1 MDDEQPI
8 AEETATSPEE
18 TNSEVSD
25 SEVENAT
32 GEENTTKGDLRVPL
46 KQTREELRQ
55 LREQLNDPNFI
66 YEKAKGLG
74 LAAEEDLTPQAPGQG
89 YQPQD
94 VQKMVKDQMEVE
106 KTYEKYPELRQD
118 EELRFMVAGLINK
131 GMSPLKAA
139 DRTFAKIKEAN
150 EKAAQAAAE
159 EEKKVVTTQEA
170 AQTISST
177 SEKNADDSEFDR
189 LYKLSKSPDFRVQ
202 KKALIE
208 LEKIK
213 FIRGQSKG

>member
-1 MDDEQPI
+1 
-8 AEETATSPEE
+8 
-18 TNSEVSD
+18 
-25 SEVENAT
+25 
-32 GEENTTKGDLRVPL
+32 
-46 KQTREELRQ
+46 
-55 LREQLNDPNFI
+55 
-66 YEKAKGLG
+66 
-74 LAAEEDLTPQAPGQG
+74 
-89 YQPQD
+89 
-94 VQKMVKDQMEVE
+94 
-106 KTYEKYPELRQD
+106 
-118 EELRFMVAGLINK
+118 LRFMVAGLINK

-150 EKAAQAAAE
+150 EKAAKEAAE

-177 SEKNADDSEFDR
+177 SEKTSDDSEFDR